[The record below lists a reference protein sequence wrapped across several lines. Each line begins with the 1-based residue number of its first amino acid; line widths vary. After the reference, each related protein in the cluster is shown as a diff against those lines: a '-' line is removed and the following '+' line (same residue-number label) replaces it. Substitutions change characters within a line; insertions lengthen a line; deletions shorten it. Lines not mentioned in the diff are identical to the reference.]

1 MTNTSPLCHFLPL
14 FFATPLP
21 WPFFQWLAFLLS
33 PCVSKKVTSMMLLN
47 VVLVH
52 FCQVKFSN
60 TFKKYFK
67 KMLSPNISKKV
78 TSMLL
83 NVVLVHF
90 CQVKFSNT
98 FKKYFQ
104 KILSPN
110 ISYPL
115 TSTHTCA
122 YQGIRNVSFSENFA
136 YVLNEWSLYC
146 QPILSH
152 CSLFMPLNNIRK
164 PLIFWYFSEG
174 IKQNIGLKLVQD
186 THCWICASIST
197 ILITIRIKLIH
208 TLHAKWSNTT
218 YYFSTHGIATG
229 GFVGPASFDF
239 VFAFFAL
246 KKSLIVRFVRI

>member
-33 PCVSKKVTSMMLLN
+33 PCVSKKVTSM
-47 VVLVH
+47 
-52 FCQVKFSN
+52 
-60 TFKKYFK
+60 
-67 KMLSPNISKKV
+67 
-78 TSMLL
+78 MLL

-197 ILITIRIKLIH
+197 ILITIRLIH